1 MKGCLFV
8 ILWCCLAGWCL
19 SSFPLDCEDVYT
31 AGNFYSGVYKIY
43 PAGGPGFPLYVYC
56 DMYTD
61 GGVWT
66 VFQRRQD
73 GSVNFYRGWND
84 YKLGFGNATG
94 EYWLGLQ
101 NIHLLT
107 MNRDYQL
114 RVDLQDFEGKRAY
127 AFYSS
132 FALSAYAISGETDG
146 YTLSVYGFGNGGAGD
161 SLSSHSGRKFS
172 TFDRDQDGASF
183 NCAMEFRGAFWYHDC
198 HSANLNG
205 VYYQGN
211 STLHGKG
218 IHWVTWRGL
227 DYSLKGAEMKIRVLK
242 KKPLKE

>member
-8 ILWCCLAGWCL
+8 VLWCCLAGWCL

-66 VFQRRQD
+66 VSHQTI
-73 GSVNFYRGWND
+73 GYMW
-84 YKLGFGNATG
+84 
-94 EYWLGLQ
+94 Q
-101 NIHLLT
+101 NMI
-107 MNRDYQL
+107 
-114 RVDLQDFEGKRAY
+114 VK
-127 AFYSS
+127 
-132 FALSAYAISGETDG
+132 
-146 YTLSVYGFGNGGAGD
+146 GD

-172 TFDRDQDGASF
+172 TFDRDQDGAGF

-227 DYSLKGAEMKIRVLK
+227 DYSLKGVEMKIRVLT